1 MTRHVEIVQALRG
14 LAVIETF
21 LNGHRMAISRAVPLE
36 TARTQ
41 ARETKLPVIDHTR
54 TG

>member
-1 MTRHVEIVQALRG
+1 MRHLEIILAPQG
-14 LAVIETF
+14 HAVIESY
-21 LNGHRMAISRAVPLE
+21 LNGRRMAISRALPCE
-36 TARTQ
+36 AARTQ